1 MLALPGKHFE
11 SLVQHHVFT
20 LEYIGGFF
28 HCYIGDY
35 PHADEFCTVGQ
46 PFVACAYPGLMT
58 FTSPYFM
65 TGKPFISRISV
76 PGRMPAFIIL
86 SVITSVTNT
95 RLPNRLVKKGNGQ
108 SRTLH
113 HTSVC
118 PSRRKT
124 QRRLRLS
131 RKASSVGVSTICGSR
146 AI

>member
-1 MLALPGKHFE
+1 
-11 SLVQHHVFT
+11 
-20 LEYIGGFF
+20 
-28 HCYIGDY
+28 
-35 PHADEFCTVGQ
+35 
-46 PFVACAYPGLMT
+46 
-58 FTSPYFM
+58 M

-76 PGRMPAFIIL
+76 PGRMPTFIIL

-108 SRTLH
+108 SRTAGLLH

-124 QRRLRLS
+124 QRRLSLS
-131 RKASSVGVSTICGSR
+131 RKASSVGVSSICGSR